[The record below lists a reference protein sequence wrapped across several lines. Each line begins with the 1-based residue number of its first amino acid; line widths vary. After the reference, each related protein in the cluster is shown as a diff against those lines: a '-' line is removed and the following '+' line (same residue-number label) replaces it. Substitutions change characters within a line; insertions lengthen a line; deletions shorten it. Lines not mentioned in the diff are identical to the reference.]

1 MQWKFENWLWVIQ
14 VASYKSFNVRLT
26 LLLFI
31 HVWLHF
37 QLKVWNQDSREVTKI
52 CFGNDLFQHLKDSLK
67 GACEEGSFHF
77 YCKPETLIKSIK
89 IPSYLFFQDCATT
102 QSNFFEIIG
111 NNKNT
116 YIPECLRMAA
126 STRLKNSCT
135 KWKLLNLFFHWC
147 VSKAWNSSFKLKLI
161 AFLKITVLIF
171 YLITSL

>member
-1 MQWKFENWLWVIQ
+1 M
-14 VASYKSFNVRLT
+14 
-26 LLLFI
+26 
-31 HVWLHF
+31 
-37 QLKVWNQDSREVTKI
+37 I
-52 CFGNDLFQHLKDSLK
+52 CSNLKDSLK

-135 KWKLLNLFFHWC
+135 K
-147 VSKAWNSSFKLKLI
+147 
-161 AFLKITVLIF
+161 
-171 YLITSL
+171 